1 MTTKRLSF
9 KTILRELLWFI
20 AGQTNIEWLKAH
32 NVHIWNEWADDDGEL
47 GPIYGKQWRFWEDT
61 QGNEI
66 DQLQSVI
73 TAIREDPNSRRH
85 FVSAWNVADLPEMN
99 LAPCHTHFQF
109 YVANDRLSCHL
120 YQRSADVFLG
130 VPFNIASYS
139 LLLSMVAQ
147 ITDYAVGDFIHS
159 FGDAHLYVNHI
170 EQAEIQLEREPKPLP
185 TLVLDPSVREIDDFK
200 EEHVAI
206 RDYVAHPHIKGAIA
220 V

>member
-1 MTTKRLSF
+1 MRFDLEDGFPLVTTKRLSF

-99 LAPCHTHFQF
+99 LAP
-109 YVANDRLSCHL
+109 LSHALPVLRC
-120 YQRSADVFLG
+120 QRSAI
-130 VPFNIASYS
+130 VPLIPAKRGRFS
-139 LLLSMVAQ
+139 
-147 ITDYAVGDFIHS
+147 
-159 FGDAHLYVNHI
+159 
-170 EQAEIQLEREPKPLP
+170 R
-185 TLVLDPSVREIDDFK
+185 
-200 EEHVAI
+200 
-206 RDYVAHPHIKGAIA
+206 GAIQYC
-220 V
+220 